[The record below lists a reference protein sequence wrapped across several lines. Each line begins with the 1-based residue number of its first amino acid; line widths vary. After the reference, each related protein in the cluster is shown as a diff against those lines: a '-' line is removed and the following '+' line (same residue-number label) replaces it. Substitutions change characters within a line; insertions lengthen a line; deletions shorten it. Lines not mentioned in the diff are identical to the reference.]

1 MTLSSLDTKEVVRKR
16 TLEPLKKTILAV
28 DDEPAVLQSLEIILQ
43 ERYLL
48 IKKEKGEDALQAI
61 RDRRDIDLIILDV
74 RLADT
79 DGLTLYR
86 RIRQVDRVVP
96 ILFTSGYG
104 TKELLSQ
111 MLEVRANGYIDKPW
125 NVDQLEHKI
134 ARLLGADPFERVH
147 EQLNID
153 FDHLSLKMR
162 RAVQFIDRHYSS
174 PELSLEE
181 IGQAVSLHPK
191 YLSASFK
198 KECGIG
204 FHDYLT
210 AIRIDRAI
218 QLLKDPHRTIKEIS
232 CEVGFSEQGY
242 FSKVFFGKMGMP
254 PSDYRT
260 KFNPR

>member
-1 MTLSSLDTKEVVRKR
+1 MALTDLEAKGTTSLVND
-16 TLEPLKKTILAV
+16 PLKKTILAV
-28 DDEPAVLQSLEIILQ
+28 DDDPAVLQSLEIILQ
-43 ERYLL
+43 DKYQL
-48 IKKEKGEDALQAI
+48 IKKEKGDEALRTVQE
-61 RDRRDIDLIILDV
+61 RRDLDLIILDY

-79 DGLTLYR
+79 DGVTLYR
-86 RIRQVDRVVP
+86 RIRQIDRVVP
-96 ILFTSGYG
+96 ILFTSAYG

-111 MLEVRANGYIDKPW
+111 LLDVRANGFIDKPW
-125 NVDQLEHKI
+125 NLDQLEQKI
-134 ARLLGADPFERVH
+134 ARLLSSDPFERVH
-147 EQLNID
+147 RHLKID

-162 RAVQFIDRHYSS
+162 RAVQYIDRHYSS

-198 KECGIG
+198 KECGVG

-242 FSKVFFGKMGMP
+242 FSKVFLSKMGKS
-254 PSDYRT
+254 PSDYRMQFQS
-260 KFNPR
+260 K